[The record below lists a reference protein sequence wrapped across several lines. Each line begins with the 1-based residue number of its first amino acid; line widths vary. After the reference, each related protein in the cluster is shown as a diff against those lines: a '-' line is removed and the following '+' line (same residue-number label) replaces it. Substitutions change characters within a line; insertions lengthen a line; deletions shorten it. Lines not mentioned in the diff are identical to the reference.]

1 MHTAEV
7 SGKEWSKKGITDNNS
22 HPVGYTL
29 FPFSFPATAR
39 RVSFVAFSPGSEP
52 WAQSP
57 SRSGCLAE
65 RPPPGME
72 PGHLCPASPRPARG
86 EGCSKQGRGAPYL
99 KYIRKGKASLKT
111 ATHADWGEQ
120 CTQLGAGLCKGRLS
134 SVLLCAWTNKDK

>member
-22 HPVGYTL
+22 HPIGYTL
-29 FPFSFPATAR
+29 FPFSFPASQKGFLRRFLPQERALGTVPFPQRLPGRTA
-39 RVSFVAFSPGSEP
+39 
-52 WAQSP
+52 
-57 SRSGCLAE
+57 
-65 RPPPGME
+65 PPGME

-99 KYIRKGKASLKT
+99 KYVRKGKASLKT

-134 SVLLCAWTNKDK
+134 SVLRCAWTNKDK